1 MSTVE
6 VGETKQFFV
15 CSERL
20 IGQVVRCAMMRLTS
34 DSQPARAARGEGK
47 AIPQHK
53 IPLHKCRAPLAVLK
67 RPIAHIARRGLWSV
81 AVLRV

>member
-1 MSTVE
+1 MVE

-20 IGQVVRCAMMRLTS
+20 IGQVVRCVMMRLTS

-47 AIPQHK
+47 AIIPQHK
-53 IPLHKCRAPLAVLK
+53 TPLHKCRAPLAVLK
-67 RPIAHIARRGLWSV
+67 RPIANIARRGLWSV
-81 AVLRV
+81 AVPRV